1 MIIAS
6 HIIVSGLLGATTQ
19 NYFLAAVFGFVSH
32 YVLDAIPHWDYL
44 SGEFISKVKTETGFL
59 KKKKFWQTMFK
70 VAFDILTGL
79 GLLFIIFIVIIKN
92 PVPKN
97 IIPIF
102 ISIFFG
108 VLPDALQ
115 LLYWITKWQSI
126 KWNSDLQHFIHYST
140 HKKIEQ
146 GFWPGIIT
154 QISTIGIV
162 FLILYKF

>member
-1 MIIAS
+1 MILAS

-19 NYFLAAVFGFVSH
+19 NYFLAAAIGLVSH
-32 YVLDAIPHWDYL
+32 YILDAIPHWDYL
-44 SGEFISKVKTETGFL
+44 SSEFISKVKTEIGFL
-59 KKKKFWQTMFK
+59 KKKKFWQKLIK
-70 VAFDILTGL
+70 VTIDILIGF
-79 GLLFIIFIVIIKN
+79 GLLSIIFIATLKN

-115 LLYWITKWQSI
+115 LLYWTTRWQFI
-126 KWNSDLQHFIHYST
+126 KWNSDIQDFAHYSIHT
-140 HKKIEQ
+140 KIKQ
-146 GFWPGIIT
+146 GFWLGIVI